1 MWHRGVAWWRRR
13 TIVSRRAMLRD
24 SDQLYAS
31 AAMTAQ
37 AAVLCEQ

>member
-1 MWHRGVAWWRRR
+1 VLAQ
-13 TIVSRRAMLRD
+13 AD
-24 SDQLYAS
+24 DCFAACDQLYAS